1 MRHNQIT
8 TTYPQSATDL
18 RTELFALKNQYG
30 LNVSHFCRKQIEKGI
45 IEYKTLYATGV
56 SK

>member
-8 TTYPQSATDL
+8 ITYPQNATDL
-18 RTELFALKNQYG
+18 RTELFALKNRHG
-30 LNVSHFCRKQIEKGI
+30 LNVSHFCRKWIEKGI
-45 IEYKTLYATGV
+45 VEYKTGADAGV

>member
-8 TTYPQSATDL
+8 VTYPQNFTDL
-18 RTELFALKNQYG
+18 RTELFALKDQYG
-30 LNVSHFCRKQIEKGI
+30 INVSHFCCKQIEKGI
-45 IEYKTLYATGV
+45 IEYKTLFATGV

>member
-8 TTYPQSATDL
+8 ITYPQNATDL
-18 RTELFALKNQYG
+18 RTELFALKNQHG
-30 LNVSHFCRKQIEKGI
+30 LNVSHFCRMWIEKGI
-45 IEYKTLYATGV
+45 VEYKTGADAGV

>member
-8 TTYPQSATDL
+8 ITYPQNTTDL